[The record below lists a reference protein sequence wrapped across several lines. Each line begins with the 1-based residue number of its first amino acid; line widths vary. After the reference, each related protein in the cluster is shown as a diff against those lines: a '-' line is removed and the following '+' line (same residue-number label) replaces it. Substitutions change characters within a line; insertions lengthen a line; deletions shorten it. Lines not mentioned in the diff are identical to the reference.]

1 MFGRRNRDEP
11 QDGLDETTDDLV
23 VDPELDVVLDDR
35 IDDLELVTG
44 AGDGTEGPFDVAD
57 APDDGFARVDLGG
70 LRVPA
75 PIDSELRLEMNE
87 AGQVTAATFVM
98 GRSSLQ
104 ISAFAAPRSE
114 GIWQEVREEMLEGI
128 RSAGGA
134 ADIETG
140 SFGPELRAKVPEAP
154 DKKALQPAR
163 FIGVDG
169 PRWFL
174 RGMFTGPA
182 ATDAGAAKALEGIF
196 RGIVVVR
203 GPDAMAPRDQLPLA
217 LPREAEIAMA
227 DADPTAPRRL
237 PAPERGPEITEIQ

>member
-11 QDGLDETTDDLV
+11 QGDLDEATDDLV

-35 IDDLELVTG
+35 IDRLALG
-44 AGDGTEGPFDVAD
+44 GDGQGPFDSAD
-57 APDDGFARVDLGG
+57 APDDDFVRVDLGG

-75 PIDSELRLEMNE
+75 PVDSELRLEMNE
-87 AGQVTAATFVM
+87 GGQVTAATYVM

-104 ISAFAAPRSE
+104 VSAFAAPRSE

-128 RSAGGA
+128 NSAGGSA
-134 ADIETG
+134 EIGTG

-154 DKKALQPAR
+154 GKKALQPAR
-163 FIGVDG
+163 FVGIDG

-182 ATDAGAAKALEGIF
+182 ATDPGAAAALEGMF

-203 GPDAMAPRDQLPLA
+203 GADAMAPRDQLPLV
-217 LPREAEIAMA
+217 LPREAEMAMEQA
-227 DADPTAPRRL
+227 ADPSEPRRM